1 MRVARFYPVIA
12 ARGEGR
18 GGGVAA
24 ARVDLGAAVAHRIHD
39 RVLFAGY
46 RARHAGNGRVLR
58 RAVVDELGLIPNE
71 GNATRGYLEDKGG
84 VCDGVVRGL
93 LAREGEPRRVA
104 AGILHCARYLGADD
118 IFAHTRDRRGGS
130 VLLAVVNER
139 RRAPFRRDLERLDL
153 ESRRLSARLEHI
165 LFRALGVQR
174 RPRGVFARVS
184 HAREV
189 RGDRHAVVKDDIRA
203 VRRDGNDEI
212 RGFVDI
218 LALAGDAPHRAELF
232 FRDGDLERRARGGSQ
247 RSAVRAHRNGECVGA
262 AVRGQR
268 TKVGVHRRRS
278 ERLAFFVRP
287 CVGDVAALKGRL
299 DLGGDLDLVA
309 VGVGGARFGRR
320 ERNFGSVQRPDRAHG
335 HRPDRRLGVARRKSR
350 RDVGDARPEMRAQI
364 PNEIEA
370 LSLPESL
377 GELVRGGRRGESV
390 IVRLAV
396 YHRLAEARLVLV
408 NAVVVLAEPDAEH
421 PLEGDLDAHA
431 LTQGRGKL
439 VRGGE
444 DVSAVVV
451 VVVFEIGKRRGVR
464 SLGVGDA
471 RAYDRNVRAR
481 ALVQHRRGKILPA
494 RELQRLIV
502 VGEGDVDLVLLEP
515 RGHGGIGYRR
525 KTAFI
530 LQIGAVKFVFVD
542 IEHILVR
549 HEAHRAHGRVK
560 RVQSIE
566 GDELI
571 SFDDYRGDGGV
582 GKDGRRD
589 RRDFGAVYAFG
600 DDQGIP
606 PALRRARDDIAAVAV
621 ALVHRRA
628 KFRGLTLPEIAAAY
642 RERRGQRRHRE
653 QHRQRDDHAG
663 RAEAALEP
671 RGVPRRER
679 DHDYRDCVRQD
690 EYDRRGSRH
699 RKFAEREV
707 YDRRDSRQHGDDD
720 NIRLP
725 LDGGVF
731 EAVVGKADEQDEHG
745 VRREQQRRRDD
756 EFHRRAFH
764 RRDDQRD
771 DIRRRR
777 EQRGG
782 DERPFPTA
790 YIAGGHSR
798 PIGLSDHLRSPPLA
812 PLFPPANSPILRG
825 GAI

>member
-1 MRVARFYPVIA
+1 MR
-12 ARGEGR
+12 
-18 GGGVAA
+18 GV
-24 ARVDLGAAVAHRIHD
+24 R
-39 RVLFAGY
+39 
-46 RARHAGNGRVLR
+46 
-58 RAVVDELGLIPNE
+58 
-71 GNATRGYLEDKGG
+71 
-84 VCDGVVRGL
+84 DGVVRGF

-104 AGILHCARYLGADD
+104 AGILLCAGYLGADD
-118 IFAHTRDRRGGS
+118 ILAQARYRRGGS

-165 LFRALGVQR
+165 LLRALGVQR

-184 HAREV
+184 HAREA
-189 RGDRHAVVKDDIRA
+189 RGDRHAVVKDDISV
-203 VRRDGNDEI
+203 VRRDGNDEV

-218 LALAGDAPHRAELF
+218 PALAGDAPHRAELF
-232 FRDGDLERRARGGSQ
+232 FRYGDLERRARGGSQ
-247 RSAVRAHRNGECVGA
+247 RSAVRARRDGKSVGT

-287 CVGDVAALKGRL
+287 CVGDVATLKGRL

-335 HRPDRRLGVARRKSR
+335 HRPDGRLGVARRKSR
-350 RDVGDARPEMRAQI
+350 RDVGDARPETRAQI

-370 LSLPESL
+370 LSQEIR
-377 GELVRGGRRGESV
+377 GEPVCGGRRGEGV
-390 IVRLAV
+390 AV
-396 YHRLAEARLVLV
+396 YHRLLVEARLV

-431 LTQGRGKL
+431 LTHGRGKL
-439 VRGGE
+439 VCGGE
-444 DVSAVVV
+444 DISAIVV
-451 VVVFEIGKRRGVR
+451 VVVFEIVKRRRVR
-464 SLGVGDA
+464 SFGVGDA

-481 ALVQHRRGKILPA
+481 TLVQHRRGKILPS

-549 HEAHRAHGRVK
+549 HKAHRAHARVK

-566 GDELI
+566 GDELLAL
-571 SFDDYRGDGGV
+571 DDYRGNGGV

-663 RAEAALEP
+663 RAEAAL
-671 RGVPRRER
+671 
-679 DHDYRDCVRQD
+679 
-690 EYDRRGSRH
+690 
-699 RKFAEREV
+699 
-707 YDRRDSRQHGDDD
+707 
-720 NIRLP
+720 
-725 LDGGVF
+725 
-731 EAVVGKADEQDEHG
+731 
-745 VRREQQRRRDD
+745 
-756 EFHRRAFH
+756 
-764 RRDDQRD
+764 
-771 DIRRRR
+771 
-777 EQRGG
+777 
-782 DERPFPTA
+782 
-790 YIAGGHSR
+790 
-798 PIGLSDHLRSPPLA
+798 
-812 PLFPPANSPILRG
+812 
-825 GAI
+825 